1 MEHVETVFPSHLY
14 RLAVTLTV
22 RIEVGQQHVGVHLA
36 VVDAR
41 YWQHA
46 CSFVAVAMHEHSGAS
61 LGTRRT
67 HVEGV
72 GALAGLRHHDER
84 VAQGAGGLQTVEPRL
99 HLGEALLY
107 LRHIR
112 VAVALNTHKGVV
124 DEVERGCRDYGKEER
139 KDGAKGDE

>member
-1 MEHVETVFPSHLY
+1 
-14 RLAVTLTV
+14 
-22 RIEVGQQHVGVHLA
+22 
-36 VVDAR
+36 
-41 YWQHA
+41 
-46 CSFVAVAMHEHSGAS
+46 MHEHSGAS
-61 LGTRRT
+61 LGMRRT

-84 VAQGAGGLQTVEPRL
+84 VAQGAGGSQTVEPRL

-139 KDGAKGDE
+139 KGGAKGDE